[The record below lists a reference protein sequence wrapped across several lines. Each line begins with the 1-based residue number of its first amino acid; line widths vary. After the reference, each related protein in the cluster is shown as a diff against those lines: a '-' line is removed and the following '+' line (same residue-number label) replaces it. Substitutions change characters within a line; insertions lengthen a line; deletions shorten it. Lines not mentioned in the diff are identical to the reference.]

1 MGSNVAKVAVVVAAL
16 AVAVVLFVVLGGG
29 DDSDEAE
36 PAAETITR
44 AENGGEKEKSEPRGK
59 GVEPATEQVPR
70 ITIVQGQP
78 AGGVQ
83 ELEFTVGEEVRFE
96 VESDIAEHVHVHG
109 YDVMQD
115 VEPGKTVVVSFP
127 ADIEGV
133 FEVELEDAHVQIA
146 ELTVNP
152 D

>member
-1 MGSNVAKVAVVVAAL
+1 
-16 AVAVVLFVVLGGG
+16 
-29 DDSDEAE
+29 
-36 PAAETITR
+36 
-44 AENGGEKEKSEPRGK
+44 
-59 GVEPATEQVPR
+59 
-70 ITIVQGQP
+70 
-78 AGGVQ
+78 
-83 ELEFTVGEEVRFE
+83 
-96 VESDIAEHVHVHG
+96 
-109 YDVMQD
+109 VMQD